1 MNKTNFFEGVKT
13 LEELK
18 KLYFQLAKQHH
29 PDRGGDLET
38 MQKINNEYDKMLQHF
53 EKYGNRT
60 EQAAARKEAQ
70 APAQFKKIIE
80 TLLKKGIDLEIIGS
94 WIWIEKPGIHLNLLK
109 KAGFKWSSKHR
120 KYYLPTEDTSGGRA
134 TKYSLERIR
143 STYGS
148 SILKADEQQQKAL
161 A

>member
-1 MNKTNFFEGVKT
+1 MTKTAFFANVKT

-38 MQKINNEYDKMLQHF
+38 MQKINNEYDKMLKHF

-60 EQAAARKEAQ
+60 EQAAAAKEAE

-80 TLLKKGIDLEIIGS
+80 ILVKKGINIEIIGC
-94 WIWIEKPGIHLNLLK
+94 WLWVEKPGIHLNLLK
-109 KAGFKWSSKHR
+109 KAGFKWSSKHK

-143 STYGS
+143 RTYGS
-148 SILKADEQQQKAL
+148 TTIKADEQQQKAL